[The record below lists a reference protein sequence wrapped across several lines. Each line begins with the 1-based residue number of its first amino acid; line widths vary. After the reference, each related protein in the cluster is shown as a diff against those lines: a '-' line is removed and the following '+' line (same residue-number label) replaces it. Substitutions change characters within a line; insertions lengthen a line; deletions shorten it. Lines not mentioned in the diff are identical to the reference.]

1 MLTQITKTFF
11 SIMKEIFQ
19 TKSEEFVNEAIR
31 TIALTNENGVELL
44 KGKLSSTFESFY
56 RQGIDA
62 AWPWVL
68 VNESDGTEK
77 PFGFCWDD
85 PGFLTEEEAVE
96 QFKEEF
102 ETELNS
108 LIETYLDLSEY
119 ASYEEFEKAYDDD
132 KVEIDPIITG
142 LYDSLYLHN
151 RYTDYD
157 SYYDE
162 DFGDNT
168 TSIMDYICEEWDN
181 LK

>member
-1 MLTQITKTFF
+1 MEKK
-11 SIMKEIFQ
+11 KEVFQ

-44 KGKLSSTFESFY
+44 KEKLSSTFESFY

-68 VNESDGTEK
+68 VNEMDGTQK
-77 PFGFCWDD
+77 PFGFYWDD

-102 ETELNS
+102 ETELRS

-119 ASYEEFEKAYDDD
+119 DTYDDFQAAYEND
-132 KVEIDPIITG
+132 NVEIDPII
-142 LYDSLYLHN
+142 LELFNNMYLHN
-151 RYTDYD
+151 RYTDED
-157 SYYDE
+157 YYG
-162 DFGDNT
+162 GDHWDNEEAVLEF
-168 TSIMDYICEEWDN
+168 IDDEWDS

>member
-1 MLTQITKTFF
+1 MEKKKDL
-11 SIMKEIFQ
+11 FQ

-44 KGKLSSTFESFY
+44 KEKLSSTFESFY

-68 VNESDGTEK
+68 VNETDGTQK
-77 PFGFCWDD
+77 TFGFCWDD

-102 ETELNS
+102 ETELRS

-119 ASYEEFEKAYDDD
+119 ETYDDFHAAYEND
-132 KVEIDPIITG
+132 EIEIDPILVG
-142 LYDSLYLHN
+142 LFDNMYLHN
-151 RYTDYD
+151 RYTDE
-157 SYYDE
+157 YYYGLEYMGDDLYSE
-162 DFGDNT
+162 CVLLDFID
-168 TSIMDYICEEWDN
+168 DEWDS

>member
-1 MLTQITKTFF
+1 MEK
-11 SIMKEIFQ
+11 KKDVFQ

-44 KGKLSSTFESFY
+44 KEKLSSTFESFY

-77 PFGFCWDD
+77 PFGFTWDD

-102 ETELNS
+102 ETELRS

-119 ASYEEFEKAYDDD
+119 EFFDNFYKAYLGG
-132 KVEIDPIITG
+132 KVKIDPIIIG
-142 LYDSLYLHN
+142 LYSNMYLHN
-151 RYTDYD
+151 RYE
-157 SYYDE
+157 DE
-162 DFGDNT
+162 DYYSCNYWDNEET
-168 TSIMDYICEEWDN
+168 LLDFIESEWDS